1 MSKPAFT
8 LDRLDEQTLP
18 FFLLLMQPGE
28 RRRIWEARKNP
39 AQIVLGANLLG
50 QPAGIAIGTVNES
63 TASLSDLY
71 VLPIY
76 RRGGI
81 GGALLAGLEEAAIQS
96 GAEKISVLYRQDDHT
111 PAFGRVLA
119 KGDWQT
125 PTLSHIVFWTTRERD
140 ALSLDWVQK
149 YRFRPPYEVVPWPE
163 VTEDER
169 HLIARRG
176 EAGWYPPD
184 LSPFGRPTEAWDAE
198 TSLGLRYHGEIVGWV
213 LNVREAP
220 LQLLIEILF
229 VDPPLQRLGKG
240 FMLIGEVTRR
250 CWQIGMQD
258 MYWRAAPDNEPM
270 LRWSRKAFTNV
281 LTDEFEEWY
290 SEKTLGADGR
300 GLRTPDAVKP
310 NRLIIE

>member
-1 MSKPAFT
+1 MSQPAFT
-8 LDRLDEQTLP
+8 LHRLDKQSMP
-18 FFLLLMQPGE
+18 SFLLLMQPGE
-28 RRRIWEARKNP
+28 RRRIWEERNNP
-39 AQIVLGANLLG
+39 AQIVLGASLLG
-50 QPAGIAIGTVNES
+50 QPAGIAVGTVNGS

-96 GAEKISVLYRQDDHT
+96 GTEKISVLYRQDDHT

-149 YRFRPPYEVVPWPE
+149 YRFRAPYEVVPWPE

-184 LSPFGRPTEAWDAE
+184 LSPFGRPTEAWDPE

-281 LTDEFEEWY
+281 LTAEFEEWY
-290 SEKTLGADGR
+290 SAKVLSA
-300 GLRTPDAVKP
+300 
-310 NRLIIE
+310 